1 MTNNGKQIMTPKDV
15 HILISKAYK
24 YNTFLAK
31 RDFTGVMRIRILT
44 WGNEIIL
51 DYLGGSNVVTGLS

>member
-1 MTNNGKQIMTPKDV
+1 MTPKDV